1 MVLQKRLSVKISG
14 WLLGFFDN
22 IAVIS
27 YLHLL
32 FSLALA
38 RDRSLV
44 TDVLVLPLDITEYNK
59 HKDHAQTVMNHFNRV
74 GISTIYVYFVCKDE
88 MC

>member
-1 MVLQKRLSVKISG
+1 MASLITSLSLVTCIS
-14 WLLGFFDN
+14 F
-22 IAVIS
+22 
-27 YLHLL
+27 

>member
-1 MVLQKRLSVKISG
+1 MASLITSLSLVTCIS
-14 WLLGFFDN
+14 F
-22 IAVIS
+22 
-27 YLHLL
+27 

-59 HKDHAQTVMNHFNRV
+59 HKDNAQTVMNHFNRV

>member
-1 MVLQKRLSVKISG
+1 MVSLITSLSLVTCIS
-14 WLLGFFDN
+14 F
-22 IAVIS
+22 
-27 YLHLL
+27 

>member
-1 MVLQKRLSVKISG
+1 MASLITLLSLVTCIS
-14 WLLGFFDN
+14 F
-22 IAVIS
+22 
-27 YLHLL
+27 

>member
-1 MVLQKRLSVKISG
+1 MASLITLLSLVTCIS
-14 WLLGFFDN
+14 F
-22 IAVIS
+22 
-27 YLHLL
+27 

-38 RDRSLV
+38 RDQSLV

-59 HKDHAQTVMNHFNRV
+59 HKDNAQTVMNHFNRV

>member
-1 MVLQKRLSVKISG
+1 MASLITLLSFFTCIS
-14 WLLGFFDN
+14 F
-22 IAVIS
+22 
-27 YLHLL
+27 

-59 HKDHAQTVMNHFNRV
+59 HKDNAQTVMNHFNRV

>member
-1 MVLQKRLSVKISG
+1 MASLITSLSLVTCIS
-14 WLLGFFDN
+14 F
-22 IAVIS
+22 
-27 YLHLL
+27 

-59 HKDHAQTVMNHFNRV
+59 HKDNAQTVMNHFIRV

>member
-1 MVLQKRLSVKISG
+1 MASLITLLSLVTCIS
-14 WLLGFFDN
+14 F
-22 IAVIS
+22 
-27 YLHLL
+27 

-38 RDRSLV
+38 RDRTLV

-74 GISTIYVYFVCKDE
+74 GI
-88 MC
+88 

>member
-1 MVLQKRLSVKISG
+1 MASLITLLSLVTCIS
-14 WLLGFFDN
+14 F
-22 IAVIS
+22 
-27 YLHLL
+27 

-59 HKDHAQTVMNHFNRV
+59 HKDNAQTVMNHFNRV